1 MVVVVADNDDNYNKV
16 DDNNRP
22 SLEKLN
28 LVNFIFTQF
37 DIVVNE

>member
-16 DDNNRP
+16 DNNRP